1 MNDFEKKLTW
11 VLAIGGCITT
21 VIVLAWNAN
30 EPVNAPKLLI
40 LGFVGFASLFSLIFN
55 HKLVVRT
62 KLHIFTYVVLALFL
76 LFSLVSILNSES
88 SLTTGFFGVWGRNTG
103 FIAYACLAIVLAA
116 ASQIQSASATRRVLD
131 GLFYAGVLNVI
142 YFIFTLFGIELIP
155 WSNVYERVLGTFGNP
170 NFVGAFMGLFVILCF
185 VRALDASQSKYS
197 RIICWGLIP
206 ITLFE
211 IKKSLASQGVAI
223 TVLGIGLLGF
233 FYLLWNVKSRIPL
246 VAYTVVSTIFGILAV
261 AGALQK
267 GPLASLIYKSSVSF
281 RGEYWAAGINMG
293 ISNPIFGVGLD
304 SYGIYYRQ
312 FRNATALISP
322 GKDVITNSAHN
333 VYVDFF
339 ASGGY
344 PLLLAYVALTILA
357 LIKIFYGIKTI
368 KKYDA
373 TFVAL
378 TILWTCYQVQS
389 IVSINQIGIAI
400 WGWILGGLLIGYKIP
415 SDTNLQKI
423 ETKPQTGKTSGYKV
437 SKEKK
442 NISVIPI
449 IVGGIV
455 GVFVVAPP
463 YSADV
468 NWRSVLLKPNATNLE
483 TGAKKWPLT
492 PEIIVQ
498 SSEIYSKNKLPDK
511 GLELAKFATEKFPH
525 DFRVWYFYYKIPNIS
540 SSEKA
545 LALKYLRELDPLNPD
560 YK

>member
-1 MNDFEKKLTW
+1 
-11 VLAIGGCITT
+11 
-21 VIVLAWNAN
+21 
-30 EPVNAPKLLI
+30 
-40 LGFVGFASLFSLIFN
+40 
-55 HKLVVRT
+55 
-62 KLHIFTYVVLALFL
+62 
-76 LFSLVSILNSES
+76 LNSES

-155 WSNVYERVLGTFGNP
+155 WNNVYERVLGTFGNP

-246 VAYTVVSTIFGILAV
+246 VAYTVISTIFGMLAV

-357 LIKIFYGIKTI
+357 LIKIFYSIKTI